1 MHGMAHYDCTTR
13 FAVTATLQLCLLLA
27 LVILE
32 IGGANAKEGSLFP
45 TAAFLSKTRP
55 VSVDKTKSWQ
65 VVRQQRWHTTS
76 KHQAESDSLSP
87 GDVEADVNA
96 AVVVV
101 GVVAPMKYIG
111 PYPCLALR
119 FPSLQKSLVFVVDT
133 GANVNSVDTQIVRDL
148 KLPVVLKA
156 VDPPN
161 NTNGEGSG
169 VTMKVAA
176 GAGGFLSAAGDI
188 VLLGDCCLEGLPPDQ
203 KDMIFFSNLTAAAI
217 SSRPVLHGIVDGLLG
232 DYMFLDAFPAGVE
245 FDWHGTDGDPPTFI
259 FYAGHDLPDVARPGL
274 STPPIPLERLPQ
286 SDLFSISIQINDPNN
301 NGTTT
306 TNTNLTAIL
315 DTGSPVTILRPSAA
329 KKAGIHTVPVTVEHP
344 ILDQARPLQKQKQ
357 QTIGD
362 DILTVG
368 GIDGRPLQLCR
379 SVSPVSVRVGHQDH
393 PSSGVSLGQG
403 YVYVGE
409 LPMFGILGDQAQV
422 ILGLDFLK
430 QAHRMILRSSQNEL
444 WFQEQATSPQ

>member
-1 MHGMAHYDCTTR
+1 LNLQTMYGMAHYNCTTR
-13 FAVTATLQLCLLLA
+13 FAVTTTLQLCLLLA

-32 IGGANAKEGSLFP
+32 IGVANAKQEGSLFP

-65 VVRQQRWHTTS
+65 VVHQQRWHATS
-76 KHQAESDSLSP
+76 KHQAENDSLSA
-87 GDVEADVNA
+87 GEVEDDVNA
-96 AVVVV
+96 AAVVV

-119 FPSLQKSLVFVVDT
+119 FPSLQKSLDFVVDT
-133 GANVNSVDTQIVRDL
+133 GANVNGVNTQIVKDL
-148 KLPVVLKA
+148 NLPVVLKA

-161 NTNGEGSG
+161 NANGEGSG
-169 VTMKVAA
+169 VTMKAA
-176 GAGGFLSAAGDI
+176 GAGGSLSAAGDI
-188 VLLGDCCLEGLPPDQ
+188 VLLGDCCLEGLPLDQ

-232 DYMFLDAFPAGVE
+232 DNMFLDAFPAGVE

-274 STPPIPLERLPQ
+274 STPPIPIERLPQ
-286 SDLFSISIQINDPNN
+286 SDLCSVSIQINDPNS

-315 DTGSPVTILRPSAA
+315 DTGSPVTILHPSAA
-329 KKAGIHTVPVTVEHP
+329 KKAGIDTVPFILA
-344 ILDQARPLQKQKQ
+344 ILDQALPSQKQKQ

-362 DILTVG
+362 EFLTVG
-368 GIDGRPLQLCR
+368 GID
-379 SVSPVSVRVGHQDH
+379 
-393 PSSGVSLGQG
+393 
-403 YVYVGE
+403 
-409 LPMFGILGDQAQV
+409 
-422 ILGLDFLK
+422 
-430 QAHRMILRSSQNEL
+430 
-444 WFQEQATSPQ
+444 